1 MALLSNPVT
10 LNEIRAPGT
19 EVPMGYRL
27 EPWIKFGEEDLY
39 MITMDRVITM
49 SESKDAGASVCTN
62 NLFIKIMRRLKEKI
76 WATIQ
81 KCPEKW
87 VMLVQ

>member
-1 MALLSNPVT
+1 MLLLSNPVT
-10 LNEIRAPGT
+10 LNEIEAPGT

-49 SESKDAGASVCTN
+49 SESKDG
-62 NLFIKIMRRLKEKI
+62 
-76 WATIQ
+76 
-81 KCPEKW
+81 
-87 VMLVQ
+87 